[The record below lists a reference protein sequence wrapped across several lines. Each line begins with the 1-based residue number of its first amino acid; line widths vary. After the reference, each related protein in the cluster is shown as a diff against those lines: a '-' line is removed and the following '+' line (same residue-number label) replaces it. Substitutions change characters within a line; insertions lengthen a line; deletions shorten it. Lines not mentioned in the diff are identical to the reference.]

1 MDAMLFLQNTHNNGN
16 IHAIE
21 MSQAFPDIARFERFT
36 DLNLFKYAFTVFQ
49 NWNMDALQI
58 IIFDGS
64 LFFVNSYGRRR

>member
-16 IHAIE
+16 NAIK
-21 MSQAFPDIARFERFT
+21 MSQAFHDIARFECFT
-36 DLNLFKYAFTVFQ
+36 DLNLFKYAVTVFQ